1 VLQKLKHTVNL
12 FARQGVPLC
21 QGKISGGAFNPQGTV
36 LYLAC
41 ESKNKVFALDT
52 TSTRVH
58 RVLANFTTAALP
70 NQIAVDK

>member
-1 VLQKLKHTVNL
+1 L
-12 FARQGVPLC
+12 FARNGVPLC

-41 ESKNKVFALDT
+41 ESKNTIIALDT
-52 TSTRVH
+52 TSTRGH
-58 RVLANFTTAALP
+58 RVLANFTTAAQP